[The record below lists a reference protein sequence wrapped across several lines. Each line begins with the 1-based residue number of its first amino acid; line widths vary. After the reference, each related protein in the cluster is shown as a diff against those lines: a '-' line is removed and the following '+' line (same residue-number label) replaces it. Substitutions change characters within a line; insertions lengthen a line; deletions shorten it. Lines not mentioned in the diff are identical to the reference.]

1 MAVVNINVNY
11 FRGFIVS
18 DRLTVATR
26 IDNIRVKSAFLL
38 PENYTWKNAKREL
51 VSDAM
56 VTFVF
61 IDLLLNKA
69 ITISGELLEKLE
81 LLSKNDSD
89 AFINA
94 K

>member
-1 MAVVNINVNY
+1 
-11 FRGFIVS
+11 
-18 DRLTVATR
+18 
-26 IDNIRVKSAFLL
+26 
-38 PENYTWKNAKREL
+38 
-51 VSDAM
+51 M